1 MNIKLS
7 AKLVFSLFMIIIV
20 LSLVSFPG
28 CATDTTTVKNT
39 TSPASTAAK
48 TTPAASTPKY
58 GGTLKYADPFFP
70 AASIGWPADTNWG
83 GPTSSVFL
91 EALLKPMQNGTVQPW
106 LATKWEVS
114 SDQKSITLTL
124 REGVKFH
131 DGSDFNATVAKWN
144 LDNVITSK
152 RGDFTYVTSVDIL
165 DNYKV
170 RLNLSSFSNSLIS
183 TLGDRYAFMVSKKA
197 YDDHGGGQQGA
208 DWMKLNPVGTGPF
221 KLESFKPGVSVK
233 GVKFDGYW
241 QKGLPYLDSI
251 EVIGILDTLTR
262 ASSFEAGEVD
272 MIAGDLTK
280 VEYDL
285 QQKGFEINK
294 GFLSIALLVPDSAN
308 PNSPF
313 SKVKVRQA
321 LDYAIDR
328 DSIVKSLGYGLWAA
342 TDQYAVPGTPAYVKD
357 LAPRAFNP
365 DKAKQ
370 LLAEAGYA
378 NGFSTTMTGSSTVT
392 NKDYITA
399 VQNYFSKVGIT
410 SEVKLLDNATFNE
423 MITKGW
429 TGLAVQPKS
438 VNANMNVG
446 LNSHFSKNTVNH
458 PVLDKTNEFQ
468 ALYEASA
475 ASSTYD
481 PALVQ
486 KVIRYMYDN
495 AMINC
500 VYAISRGYILRP
512 YLHDLDLNNNANF
525 MIWGTATAWRDK

>member
-1 MNIKLS
+1 VNIKLS
-7 AKLVFSLFMIIIV
+7 TKSIFSIFMILV
-20 LSLVSFPG
+20 LLILVITG
-28 CATDTTTVKNT
+28 C
-39 TSPASTAAK
+39 SG
-48 TTPAASTPKY
+48 TTPAVTTTSAAGTPKY

-70 AASIGWPADTNWG
+70 AANIGWPSDTNWG
-83 GPTSSVFL
+83 GPTACVFL
-91 EALLKPMQNGTVQPW
+91 EALLKPMQDGSVKPW

-144 LDNVITSK
+144 LDNVIKGK
-152 RGDFTYVTSVDIL
+152 RGDFTYVTSADIL
-165 DNYKV
+165 DNYKI
-170 RLNLSSFSNSLIS
+170 RLNLSSFSNSMIN
-183 TLGDRYAFMVSKKA
+183 TLGDRFAFMVSQKA

-208 DWMKLNPVGTGPF
+208 DWMKVNPVGTGPF
-221 KLESFKPGVSVK
+221 KLENFKPGVSVK
-233 GVKFDGYW
+233 GVKFADYW

-251 EVIGILDTLTR
+251 EVIGILDTMTR

-285 QQKGFEINK
+285 QQKGFAINK

-313 SKVKVRQA
+313 SNIKVRQA
-321 LDYAIDR
+321 IDYAIDR
-328 DSIVKSLGYGLWAA
+328 DAIVKSLGYGLWAA
-342 TDQYAVPGTPAYVKD
+342 TNQYAVPGTPAYIKD
-357 LAPRAFNP
+357 LAPRNYNP
-365 DKAKQ
+365 EKAKQ
-370 LLAEAGYA
+370 LLTEAGYA
-378 NGFSTTMTGSSTVT
+378 NGFTTQITGSSTVT

-399 VQNYFSKVGIT
+399 VQNYLSKVGIT
-410 SEVKLLDNATFNE
+410 ADVKLLDNATFNE

-429 TGLAVQPKS
+429 TGLVAAPKS
-438 VNANMNVG
+438 VNANLNVG
-446 LNSHFSKNTVNH
+446 LNAHFSKDSVNH
-458 PVLDKTNEFQ
+458 PVLNKTDEFQ
-468 ALYEASA
+468 ALYRASA
-475 ASSTYD
+475 TSSSYD
-481 PALVQ
+481 IALVQ

>member
-1 MNIKLS
+1 MNNK
-7 AKLVFSLFMIIIV
+7 AKLILSLFMILI
-20 LSLVSFPG
+20 LLTLACFAG
-28 CATDTTTVKNT
+28 CSSGTTPVATTT
-39 TSPASTAAK
+39 SAAG
-48 TTPAASTPKY
+48 TPKY

-70 AASIGWPADTNWG
+70 AGNIGWPSDTNWG
-83 GPTSSVFL
+83 GPTACVFL
-91 EALLKPMQNGTVQPW
+91 EPLLRPLQDGSVKPW

-131 DGSDFNATVAKWN
+131 DGSDFNATIAKWN
-144 LDNVITSK
+144 LDNVIKDK
-152 RGDFTYVTSVDIL
+152 RGDFVYVTSVDIL
-165 DNYKV
+165 DNYKI
-170 RLNLSSFSNSLIS
+170 RLNFKSYSNSIIN
-183 TLGDRYAFMVSKKA
+183 TLGDRFAFMVSKKA
-197 YDDHGGGQQGA
+197 YDDHGGGQQAA
-208 DWMKLNPVGTGPF
+208 DWMKLNPIGTGPF

-251 EVIGILDTLTR
+251 EVIGILDTITR
-262 ASSFEAGEVD
+262 SQSFEAGEVD

-285 QQKGFEINK
+285 QQKGFDINK

-308 PNSPF
+308 PKSPL
-313 SKVKVRQA
+313 SNVKVRQA
-321 LDYAIDR
+321 VDYSIDR

-357 LAPRAFNP
+357 LTPRAYNP

-370 LLAEAGYA
+370 LLAEAGYP
-378 NGFSTTMTGSSTVT
+378 NGFSTQITGSSTVT

-399 VQNYFSKVGIT
+399 VQGYLSKVGIT
-410 SEVKLLDNATFNE
+410 AEIKLLDNATFNE
-423 MITKGW
+423 MIQKGW
-429 TGLAVQPKS
+429 TGFVAAPKS

-446 LNSHFSKNTVNH
+446 LNSHFSKDSVNH
-458 PVLDKTNEFQ
+458 PVLDKTDEFQ
-468 ALYEASA
+468 ALYKASA
-475 ASSTYD
+475 TSSTYD

-500 VYAISRGYILRP
+500 VYAISRGYIFRP
-512 YLHDLDLNNNANF
+512 YLHGLDLNNNANF